1 MSSKVAAVVVTYNR
15 KAILGQCLAAI
26 HGQTRRPDRIIIMDN
41 GSTDGTYD
49 DLAEQGLLTDDT
61 VFVRFA
67 ENRGPARAFWQG
79 MSHAYA
85 DGADWVWVMDDDII
99 PDPTALEVLLSTARM
114 EFPDPEQL
122 AFLSSRVRGPEGQPM
137 NTPEVAWRAALQD
150 EYATWEEK
158 LDHGMVQIRRASL
171 TSTLFPR
178 STLRDVPPS
187 APDFWMWGEDSDF
200 TMRATKSRRA
210 YLVSGSKVVH
220 LRAISRP
227 LHPLTETDPSR
238 LRRMFFM
245 YRNLVYLRRH
255 HYPPAEVLMSVID
268 GVRLTVKAALTG
280 RFAAAR
286 VVLTGTLAG
295 FWFRPRIPATA
306 DPALMRESEV
316 LHADGKATYRPVGAE
331 DPAER
336 PQTFPAHAGAFAR

>member
-1 MSSKVAAVVVTYNR
+1 MS
-15 KAILGQCLAAI
+15 Q
-26 HGQTRRPDRIIIMDN
+26 
-41 GSTDGTYD
+41 
-49 DLAEQGLLTDDT
+49 
-61 VFVRFA
+61 
-67 ENRGPARAFWQG
+67 
-79 MSHAYA
+79 AYA
-85 DGADWVWVMDDDII
+85 DGADWIWVMDDDII
-99 PDPTALEVLLSTARM
+99 PDPTALEVLLSTAGT
-114 EFPDPEQL
+114 EFPDPEKL

-137 NTPEVAWRAALQD
+137 NTPEVAWRAALHD

-158 LDHGMVQIRRASL
+158 LDLGLVQIRRASL

-200 TMRATKSRRA
+200 TMRATKNRRA

-255 HYPPAEVLMSVID
+255 HYPPAEVLMSLID
-268 GVRLTVKAALTG
+268 GVRLTVKAVLSG
-280 RFAAAR
+280 KFAAAR
-286 VVLTGTLAG
+286 VVFTGTLAG
-295 FWFRPRIPATA
+295 FWFRPSIPATA
-306 DPALMRESEV
+306 EPSLMREAEV
-316 LHADGKATYRPVGAE
+316 LHAEGQGLYRPQEVGETGAAP
-331 DPAER
+331 PAFTR
-336 PQTFPAHAGAFAR
+336 AAGAYAR